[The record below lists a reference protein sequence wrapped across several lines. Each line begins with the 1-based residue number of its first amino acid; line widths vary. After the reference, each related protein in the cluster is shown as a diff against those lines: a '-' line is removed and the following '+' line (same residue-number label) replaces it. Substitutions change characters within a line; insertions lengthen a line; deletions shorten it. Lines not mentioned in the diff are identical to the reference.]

1 MDIAMTVIMVLAA
14 IAVFLN
20 LVVISFALDAMRM
33 LLELRGELGGCRDDI
48 TNLWRV

>member
-1 MDIAMTVIMVLAA
+1 MDTAITIIMVLAA

-20 LVVISFALDAMRM
+20 LVVISFALDVLRL

-48 TNLWRV
+48 TNLWRI

>member
-1 MDIAMTVIMVLAA
+1 MDTAITIILVLAA

-20 LVVISFALDAMRM
+20 LVVISFALDALRL

-48 TNLWRV
+48 TNLWRI

>member
-14 IAVFLN
+14 IAVFLS
-20 LVVISFALDAMRM
+20 LVTISFCLDMLRL

-48 TNLWRV
+48 TNLWRI